1 VAFAAPL
8 PAVAERSRS
17 RLWAVPVYWHLLS
30 FDAPTVAVLW
40 AWSFARTIHVQSS
53 LTSLAVLGIGTWAI
67 YVADRLLDGRF
78 SPHHDL
84 RERHF
89 FHARHRRAFLMA
101 AILPAAALLG
111 LISVMPSAARRE
123 DAVIFGLSML
133 YFASVHLPALRV
145 RRWFPRE
152 VAVGIVF
159 ACATAIPAWSG
170 YPSASTTVHAQLAWL
185 VLLFAGLC
193 TLNCVAIE
201 TWERPGKPAHN
212 NTVSVIAM
220 CLAAASAALL
230 FIPSLRTTGVLP
242 LLAALI
248 TSAILLLAL
257 DHLHR
262 RASNQGSEDNT
273 QFLLSLRIAA
283 DAALLTPLL
292 FVLLWH
298 P

>member
-1 VAFAAPL
+1 VALAAPL
-8 PAVAERSRS
+8 PTVVERSRS

-30 FDAPTVAVLW
+30 LDAPTVAVLW
-40 AWSFARTIHVQSS
+40 AWSFARAAQARAAPT
-53 LTSLAVLGIGTWAI
+53 TLAVLGIGTWAI
-67 YVADRLLDGRF
+67 YVADRLLDGRL
-78 SPHHDL
+78 SPHRDL

-89 FHARHRRAFLMA
+89 FHARHRREFLIA
-101 AILPAAALLG
+101 AIIPAFVLLG
-111 LISVMPSAARRE
+111 LIRVMPSAARRE
-123 DAVIFGLSML
+123 DAVIFAASML

-152 VAVGIVF
+152 VAVGILF

-170 YPSASTTVHAQLAWL
+170 YTSASLSSHARLAGP

-193 TLNCVAIE
+193 TLNCIAIE
-201 TWERPGKPAHN
+201 TWEFSGKPTRS
-212 NTVSVIAM
+212 NTVSVIAV
-220 CLAAASAALL
+220 CLAAAPATLL
-230 FIPSLRTTGVLP
+230 FIPSLRTAEIFP

-257 DHLHR
+257 DRLHR
-262 RASNQGSEDNT
+262 RAANHAPGDNSR
-273 QFLLSLRIAA
+273 FLLALRIAA
-283 DAALLTPLL
+283 DAALLTPLV